1 MTRVPVYLSAHRLLL
16 DGPRDAYV
24 VRPQAPGEG
33 QLPAEC
39 LLYPRCIDRGA
50 AIEELH
56 ASPAAPRWIR
66 ASIRSY
72 PRRAAHIITWRRD
85 RTVRTFGLKFKFV
98 YDDVRPERVYNEKM
112 AHPRD
117 YRVLRT
123 AGRGCFA
130 AHARPDPGCL
140 QDSVLHT
147 ANPKLYV
154 SSSPFPFSSALPS
167 PSRPPPRPPGPPP
180 SSSSSSRP
188 PFSRAAWRGG

>member
-1 MTRVPVYLSAHRLLL
+1 MRTSYDRRHQARASFQPSAFYI
-16 DGPRDAYV
+16 RDV
-24 VRPQAPGEG
+24 SIR
-33 QLPAEC
+33 
-39 LLYPRCIDRGA
+39 RGA

-98 YDDVRPERVYNEKM
+98 YDDVCDRPKM

>member
-16 DGPRDAYV
+16 YGPRDAYV

-39 LLYPRCIDRGA
+39 LLRSAMYRYGA
-50 AIEELH
+50 ASEELH

-98 YDDVRPERVYNEKM
+98 ERKNGS
-112 AHPRD
+112 PTGLSCTTNRWT
-117 YRVLRT
+117 RLF
-123 AGRGCFA
+123 RGPP
-130 AHARPDPGCL
+130 ARPDPGCL